1 VLFAGLTLDLDPTY
15 FFVLALILLPFAA
28 LNAFVFRPFLKLFEA
43 RHERIVGAMERAA
56 RKLDEAEA
64 KAHAF
69 EKKIQQA
76 TKQGMEARDRIRG
89 TAAEA
94 MKKRIDEERA
104 KLAKNTESALGEIDA
119 ARRSSLAAVEA
130 DARRLAELTATK
142 LLGRGV

>member
-1 VLFAGLTLDLDPTY
+1 
-15 FFVLALILLPFAA
+15 
-28 LNAFVFRPFLKLFEA
+28 
-43 RHERIVGAMERAA
+43 
-56 RKLDEAEA
+56 
-64 KAHAF
+64 
-69 EKKIQQA
+69 
-76 TKQGMEARDRIRG
+76 
-89 TAAEA
+89 